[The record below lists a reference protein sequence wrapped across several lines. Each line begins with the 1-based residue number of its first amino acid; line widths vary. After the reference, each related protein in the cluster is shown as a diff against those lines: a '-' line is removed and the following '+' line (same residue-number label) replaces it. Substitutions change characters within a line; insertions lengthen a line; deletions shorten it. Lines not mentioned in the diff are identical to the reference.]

1 MCKGTGSYRDLVSL
15 VNPTLAPAS
24 DPDLLNGQAVLCEFL
39 DTINIDPDDDVSN
52 VYSVCSNCKH
62 PPLKGEDL

>member
-1 MCKGTGSYRDLVSL
+1 MSL
-15 VNPTLAPAS
+15 VNPTLVPAS

-52 VYSVCSNCKH
+52 VYNVCSSIH
-62 PPLKGEDL
+62 P